1 MALFWGPGETVV
13 INEEERVKKQQEKE
27 EKKSGIK
34 RIKTVQEKL
43 NDARYEYDMAQ
54 KEAK

>member
-1 MALFWGPGETVV
+1 M